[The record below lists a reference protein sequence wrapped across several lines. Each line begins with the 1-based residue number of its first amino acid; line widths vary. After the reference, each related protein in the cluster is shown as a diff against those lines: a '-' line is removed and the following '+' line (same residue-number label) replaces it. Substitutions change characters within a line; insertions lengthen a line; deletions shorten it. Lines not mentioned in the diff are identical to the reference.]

1 MSSQDSPLSL
11 GTDSISKLLFR
22 YAMPAIIAQV
32 AASLYNIV
40 DSIFVGQGVGPL
52 AITGLALTMPMMNL
66 SAAFG
71 AMVGAG
77 SAALTSI
84 RLGQGNKAAAEN
96 ILGNVVLLNV
106 VLGMAI
112 MLFGL
117 VYIDELLYFFGASD
131 QTLPYAREYMRIILY
146 GNITQHLY
154 LGMND
159 MIRASGNP
167 RKSMAIMLT
176 SVAVNLILN
185 PLFIFKFG
193 WGIKGSAAATVIAQF
208 VACLIAL
215 SHFCS
220 KSSFLRFKR
229 EAFHFDLKIVGNIL
243 SIGLAPFLMNL
254 CASMVAAFVNTA
266 MLRYGGTGMHD
277 IITREQ
283 GAADLYVGA
292 YGIVN
297 RVALLF
303 IMIIQGLNQGM
314 QPIVGYNYGAKNFA
328 RVRKAV
334 FMTIGCGMAIG
345 TLGFILGETIPEVI
359 ASAFVDSSKGG
370 DEQLMITAAAQG
382 MRIILIMF
390 PLVGFQVVVGGFFQ
404 YIGKAPLAIFVSLTR
419 QLLFLLPLL
428 WILPRHLGAYGVWSS
443 MPIADSASIL
453 LAFILF
459 VWQIR
464 KIK

>member
-146 GNITQHLY
+146 GNTITHLFHGLNNMLRVAGY
-154 LGMND
+154 PKKAMN
-159 MIRASGNP
+159 ITL
-167 RKSMAIMLT
+167 I
-176 SVAVNLILN
+176 SVALN
-185 PLFIFKFG
+185 AVLDALFILG
-193 WGIKGSAAATVIAQF
+193 LDWGIAGSAWATV
-208 VACLIAL
+208 L
-215 SHFCS
+215 SQTVSLVLLFAHFMRRD
-220 KSSFLRFKR
+220 SFLRFHR
-229 EAFHFDLKIVGNIL
+229 EAFHFHWDLVKGITT
-243 SIGLAPFLMNL
+243 IGMAPFMIQT
-254 CASMVAAFVNTA
+254 CACVVVILVNTT
-266 MLRYGGTGMHD
+266 LQRYGG
-277 IITREQ
+277 
-283 GAADLYVGA
+283 DLSIGA
-292 YGIVN
+292 YGIAN
-297 RVALLF
+297 RVAFLF
-303 IMIIQGLNQGM
+303 TMVVLGFTQGM
-314 QPIVGYNYGAKNFA
+314 QPIVGYNYGA
-328 RVRKAV
+328 RKYDRALKTMWLTV
-334 FMTIGCGMAIG
+334 GWSVATT
-345 TLGFILGETIPEVI
+345 TLGFLVCEIFPHQVVGMFVSEDGSGDATALIDASVRGLRILVAMLPI
-359 ASAFVDSSKGG
+359 
-370 DEQLMITAAAQG
+370 
-382 MRIILIMF
+382 
-390 PLVGFQVVVGGFFQ
+390 VGFNIVAGNFFQ
-404 YIGKAPLAIFVSLTR
+404 HIGKPKRAILLSVSR
-419 QLLFLLPLL
+419 QLLFIVPLL
-428 WILPRHLGAYGVWSS
+428 FILPPIYGVDGVWYAI
-443 MPIADSASIL
+443 PIADFVSTALAAVL
-453 LAFILF
+453 LML
-459 VWQIR
+459 QIR
-464 KIK
+464 KLRQNPSSEVSI